1 VGTGGGFV
9 TFGERLR
16 ELRVQARLSQEA
28 LAEQI
33 FLFFRVKVSKDAI
46 SRMENEIRMPTYEQL
61 VSFAQ
66 FFDVSLDFMSGGGS
80 LGVDTEYDEV
90 MKIRESMR
98 GNPDMKLLFSLS
110 KNAPPE
116 DVKEASRLLRLLKE
130 TRDSDDE

>member
-1 VGTGGGFV
+1 M